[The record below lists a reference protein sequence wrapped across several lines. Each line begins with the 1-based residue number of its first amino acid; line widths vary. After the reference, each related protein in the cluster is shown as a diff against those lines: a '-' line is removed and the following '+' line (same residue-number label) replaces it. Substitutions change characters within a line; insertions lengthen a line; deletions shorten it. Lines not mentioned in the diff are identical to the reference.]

1 MVAPE
6 GGVSA
11 DGRFVTYPAW
21 ESGDVGLYDV
31 VNGTERLLTHNNYA
45 HSEYAQGSA
54 ISRDNRHVAFAWFNG
69 TDRYQVRLVATSS
82 NGANEPRILYDNA
95 EVIWL
100 WPFDWSPDDTLVAVW
115 LQRRDRTSQIGLLK
129 VADGSMRILKSLDW
143 RGPERLSFSPDGK
156 YLGFD
161 VPVSDTDSSQRDVF
175 VIAVDGS
182 REHAVVQHPGHDRM
196 MGWSPDGRTLLFA
209 SDRTGTLGLWGT
221 AVVNGAGAGA
231 PFMIKSEIAPIS
243 IGTTRSGALFTMARI
258 GVQDVKTASVD
269 MRAGRL
275 LGAPE
280 SAVRG
285 PIGVNR
291 FPRWSPDGK
300 SLAYGSARGVSG
312 RDRLIVI
319 RSLEDG
325 RIREIRLPFHYA
337 GQFRWTPD
345 SGAFIMIAKDSKGRN
360 GIYRVNAETAAVTEL
375 VSLASDTGVTVAE
388 ISPDGSKLY
397 YCPATPGSRYVER
410 DLQTGTE
417 RVVFADRGPVFPS
430 LSPDGKYLAGVLAD
444 ESLKQSTVEVVTVST
459 GERRVLYRASEPLAL
474 YSSWTPD
481 SQHVVVPVREKG
493 VYQGL
498 LVPVSGAPPQR
509 LAFEVGQFSAAFH
522 PDGRQIA
529 FTTGRVAAE
538 LWVLE
543 NFLPP
548 TSAAR

>member
-1 MVAPE
+1 MV
-6 GGVSA
+6 V
-11 DGRFVTYPAW
+11 
-21 ESGDVGLYDV
+21 
-31 VNGTERLLTHNNYA
+31 
-45 HSEYAQGSA
+45 
-54 ISRDNRHVAFAWFNG
+54 
-69 TDRYQVRLVATSS
+69 
-82 NGANEPRILYDNA
+82 
-95 EVIWL
+95 
-100 WPFDWSPDDTLVAVW
+100 VW
-115 LQRRDRTSQIGLLK
+115 LQRKDQTSQIGLLK

-182 REHAVVQHPGHDRM
+182 REHAVVQRPGHDRM
-196 MGWSPDGRTLLFA
+196 MGWSADGRTLLFA

-221 AVVNGAGAGA
+221 SVVDGAASGA
-231 PFMIKSEIAPIS
+231 PFMIKSEIAPIA

-258 GVQDVKTASVD
+258 GTQDVKTAAVD
-269 MRAGRL
+269 VGAGRL
-275 LGAPE
+275 VSAPE

-285 PIGVNR
+285 PVGVNR
-291 FPRWSPDGK
+291 NPQWSPDGK

-325 RIREIRLPFHYA
+325 RIRELRLPFHYA
-337 GQFRWTPD
+337 GQFRWAPD
-345 SGAFIMIAKDSKGRN
+345 SRAFIIIAKDPKGRN
-360 GIYRVNAETAAVTEL
+360 GIYRIDAQTGAVSEL
-375 VSLASDTGVTVAE
+375 VGLASDTGIAVAE
-388 ISPDGSKLY
+388 MSPDGSKLY
-397 YCPATPGSRYVER
+397 YYAGTPGSRYVER
-410 DLQTGTE
+410 DIQTGSQ
-417 RVVFADRGPVFPS
+417 RMVFADRGPVFPS
-430 LSPDGKYLAGVLAD
+430 LSPDGKYLAGVFTD
-444 ESLKQSTVEVVTVST
+444 ESFKQYTVELVTVST
-459 GERRVLYRASEPLAL
+459 GERKEIYRASEPVAL

-481 SQHVVVPVREKG
+481 GQHVLVPVREKG
-493 VYQGL
+493 MYQGL

-509 LAFEVGQFSAAFH
+509 LAFEIGQFSAAFH

-548 TSAAR
+548 TRAAR